1 MELLICRKFVDK
13 NFPLLHINK
22 VELLGQPL
30 ILAFMVILGEGAGRE
45 ELFES
50 FFSVNLPD
58 ILEQG
63 DSVELFLCASD
74 LILLLHQLYV
84 YYMQSILLRLFQLVH
99 HFLSLLARPI
109 QRSSW
114 LQEVP
119 SFLRKT

>member
-1 MELLICRKFVDK
+1 MEPTVLLTPIRSNETSMELLICRKFVDK

-58 ILEQG
+58 ILE
-63 DSVELFLCASD
+63 
-74 LILLLHQLYV
+74 
-84 YYMQSILLRLFQLVH
+84 
-99 HFLSLLARPI
+99 
-109 QRSSW
+109 
-114 LQEVP
+114 
-119 SFLRKT
+119 